1 LDFGH
6 SPLTP
11 LPKIQNR
18 KRNFKIFKTSF
29 LSENKRK
36 GIYQLTEILLF
47 YKILLESA
55 RQIGGI
61 NMNMKKKFFFSPL
74 VLLIG
79 SLILFGISSLSNGH
93 TPITIILVL
102 TASGLFLA
110 ALLRQYQMNRNRT
123 YH

>member
-1 LDFGH
+1 MPYGTH
-6 SPLTP
+6 P
-11 LPKIQNR
+11 
-18 KRNFKIFKTSF
+18 NFCFAKTSF
-29 LSENKRK
+29 MLEPLS
-36 GIYQLTEILLF
+36 EILLF

>member
-1 LDFGH
+1 MIK
-6 SPLTP
+6 SKRRLT
-11 LPKIQNR
+11 QH
-18 KRNFKIFKTSF
+18 KRFMPYGTHPNFCFAKTSF
-29 LSENKRK
+29 MLEPLS
-36 GIYQLTEILLF
+36 EILLF